1 MSTDDC
7 AETQWNGSAAAVIE
21 SETDPWIRDAAGN
34 DVDLAALIKSGVL
47 VEREDRCGD
56 WTIHPGVFA
65 PVNTDYGV
73 EMCDECDRFTCDL
86 SATRALADA
95 LGTGYTV
102 WFHGTN

>member
-1 MSTDDC
+1 MGEY
-7 AETQWNGSAAAVIE
+7 AETQWNGSESAVIE

-34 DVDLAALIKSGVL
+34 DVDLAALIRSGAL

-56 WTIHPGVFA
+56 RTILPGIFA

-73 EMCDECDRFTCDL
+73 EMCDDCNRFDSDL
-86 SATRALADA
+86 SAARALADA
-95 LGTGYTV
+95 LGAGFTV